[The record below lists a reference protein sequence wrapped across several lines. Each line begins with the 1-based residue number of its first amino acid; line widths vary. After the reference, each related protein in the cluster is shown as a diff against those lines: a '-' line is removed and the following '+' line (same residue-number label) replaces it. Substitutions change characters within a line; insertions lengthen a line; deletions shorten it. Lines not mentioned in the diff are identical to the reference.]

1 MSKAI
6 CTSDPSDFR
15 AKGEVGTM
23 QVPAEAGKEKQT
35 RPLVSGED
43 GTKKTILIYSPDLN
57 FCFSLSMLFQNRYN
71 VSTTTNLGMLETF
84 LANYSADLVMID
96 AFPSTKIIQTLEGLK
111 ELKRHLPIIMLYVY
125 NSREVGLDE
134 AIRGHVDSIFYK
146 PFDISVV
153 SRRVEELLES
163 RDEGLGAGG

>member
-1 MSKAI
+1 
-6 CTSDPSDFR
+6 
-15 AKGEVGTM
+15 M
-23 QVPAEAGKEKQT
+23 QVPAETSKGKQSQ
-35 RPLVSGED
+35 PLLSEED

-96 AFPSTKIIQTLEGLK
+96 AFPSTKIMQTLEGLK

-125 NSREVGLDE
+125 NSKDVGMDR
-134 AIRGHVDSIFYK
+134 AIRGHVDSVFYK

-153 SRRVEELLES
+153 SKRIEELLQS
-163 RDEGLGAGG
+163 RD

>member
-1 MSKAI
+1 
-6 CTSDPSDFR
+6 
-15 AKGEVGTM
+15 M
-23 QVPAEAGKEKQT
+23 QVPAEANKGKQIQ
-35 RPLVSGED
+35 PLCPEED
-43 GTKKTILIYSPDLN
+43 GAKKTILIYSPDLN

-125 NSREVGLDE
+125 NSKDVGMDK
-134 AIRGHVDSIFYK
+134 AIRGHVESVFYK
-146 PFDISVV
+146 PFDIGAV
-153 SRRVEELLES
+153 SKRIEELLKVKDES
-163 RDEGLGAGG
+163 PPKEVTSKK